1 MAGMADQWVHPCLT
15 ATSGL
20 PIPSTNPW
28 AVRSSAPGSVPIHRM
43 SQFIDTPVPWWQVM
57 AIGRNPRTTLVRLA
71 ITLLLVFV
79 GFRMSI
85 QPIRVQGI
93 SMQPTYRD
101 GQRRFLNKLA
111 YRFGTPQRSDVI
123 GIQET
128 GKQVLLLKRVIALPG
143 ERLRIV
149 QGTVLIN
156 GEPLEEPYLL
166 PPTNGVQNPARWNVE
181 EVQLQDGDHY
191 VIGDNRS
198 MRQGDH
204 YFGIVNENRIVGR
217 LMNP

>member
-1 MAGMADQWVHPCLT
+1 
-15 ATSGL
+15 
-20 PIPSTNPW
+20 
-28 AVRSSAPGSVPIHRM
+28 M
-43 SQFIDTPVPWWQVM
+43 SQLIDTPVPWWQVM

-71 ITLLLVFV
+71 ITLVLVFV

-111 YRFGTPQRSDVI
+111 YQFAPPQRGDVI
-123 GIQET
+123 GIQEA

-156 GEPLEEPYLL
+156 GEPLEEPYLQ

-198 MRQGDH
+198 MRRDDH
-204 YFGIVNENRIVGR
+204 YFGIVSQNRIVGR

>member
-1 MAGMADQWVHPCLT
+1 
-15 ATSGL
+15 
-20 PIPSTNPW
+20 
-28 AVRSSAPGSVPIHRM
+28 
-43 SQFIDTPVPWWQVM
+43 
-57 AIGRNPRTTLVRLA
+57 
-71 ITLLLVFV
+71 
-79 GFRMSI
+79 MSI
-85 QPIRVQGI
+85 QPILVQGI

-111 YRFGTPQRSDVI
+111 YRSAQPQRGDVI
-123 GIQET
+123 GIREA

-166 PPTNGVQNPARWNVE
+166 PPTNGVQNPARWNIE
-181 EVQLQDGDHY
+181 EVRLQEDELY

>member
-1 MAGMADQWVHPCLT
+1 
-15 ATSGL
+15 
-20 PIPSTNPW
+20 
-28 AVRSSAPGSVPIHRM
+28 
-43 SQFIDTPVPWWQVM
+43 M

-71 ITLLLVFV
+71 ITLVLVFV

-85 QPIRVQGI
+85 QPILVQGI

-111 YRFGTPQRSDVI
+111 YRFSPPQRGDVI
-123 GIQET
+123 GIREA
-128 GKQVLLLKRVIALPG
+128 GKQVLLLKRVVGLPG

-156 GEPLEEPYLL
+156 GDPLEEPYLL
-166 PPTNGVQNPARWNVE
+166 PPTNGVRNPAPWNLQ
-181 EVQLQDGDHY
+181 EVRLGQDEHY

-198 MRQGDH
+198 MRQTDH
-204 YFGIVNENRIVGR
+204 YFGIVERERIVGR
-217 LMNP
+217 LIRP

>member
-1 MAGMADQWVHPCLT
+1 
-15 ATSGL
+15 
-20 PIPSTNPW
+20 
-28 AVRSSAPGSVPIHRM
+28 M
-43 SQFIDTPVPWWQVM
+43 SQLSDTPIPWWQVM

-71 ITLLLVFV
+71 ITLVLVFV

-85 QPIRVQGI
+85 QPILVQGI

-111 YRFGTPQRSDVI
+111 YRSAQPQRGDVI
-123 GIQET
+123 GIQEA
-128 GKQVLLLKRVIALPG
+128 GKQVLLLKRVIGLPG

-156 GEPLEEPYLL
+156 GEPLEEPYLQ
-166 PPTNGVQNPARWNVE
+166 PPTNGVPNPARWNVA

-198 MRQGDH
+198 MRQDDH
-204 YFGIVNENRIVGR
+204 YFGMANQNRIVGR

>member
-1 MAGMADQWVHPCLT
+1 M
-15 ATSGL
+15 
-20 PIPSTNPW
+20 
-28 AVRSSAPGSVPIHRM
+28 
-43 SQFIDTPVPWWQVM
+43 
-57 AIGRNPRTTLVRLA
+57 
-71 ITLLLVFV
+71 
-79 GFRMSI
+79 
-85 QPIRVQGI
+85 
-93 SMQPTYRD
+93 
-101 GQRRFLNKLA
+101 
-111 YRFGTPQRSDVI
+111 
-123 GIQET
+123 
-128 GKQVLLLKRVIALPG
+128 IALPG

>member
-1 MAGMADQWVHPCLT
+1 
-15 ATSGL
+15 
-20 PIPSTNPW
+20 
-28 AVRSSAPGSVPIHRM
+28 M
-43 SQFIDTPVPWWQVM
+43 SQLSDTPIPWWQVM

-71 ITLLLVFV
+71 ITLVIVFV

-85 QPIRVQGI
+85 QPILVQGI

-111 YRFGTPQRSDVI
+111 YRSAPPQRGDVI
-123 GIQET
+123 GIQEA
-128 GKQVLLLKRVIALPG
+128 GKQVLLLKRVIGLPG

-156 GEPLEEPYLL
+156 GKLLEEPYLL
-166 PPTNGVQNPARWNVE
+166 PPTNG
-181 EVQLQDGDHY
+181 LQDGDHY

-198 MRQGDH
+198 MRQDDH
-204 YFGIVNENRIVGR
+204 YFGIVNQNRIVGR

>member
-1 MAGMADQWVHPCLT
+1 
-15 ATSGL
+15 
-20 PIPSTNPW
+20 
-28 AVRSSAPGSVPIHRM
+28 
-43 SQFIDTPVPWWQVM
+43 M

-71 ITLLLVFV
+71 ITLVLVFV

-85 QPIRVQGI
+85 QPILVQGI

-111 YRFGTPQRSDVI
+111 YRFAEPMRGDVI
-123 GIQET
+123 GIREA
-128 GKQVLLLKRVIALPG
+128 GKQVLLLKRVVGLPG

-156 GEPLEEPYLL
+156 GDPLEEPYLL
-166 PPTNGVQNPARWNVE
+166 PPTNGVRNPAPWNLQ
-181 EVQLQDGDHY
+181 EVRLGQDEHY

-198 MRQGDH
+198 MRQTDH
-204 YFGIVNENRIVGR
+204 YFGIVERERIVGR
-217 LMNP
+217 LIRP

>member
-1 MAGMADQWVHPCLT
+1 
-15 ATSGL
+15 
-20 PIPSTNPW
+20 
-28 AVRSSAPGSVPIHRM
+28 M
-43 SQFIDTPVPWWQVM
+43 SQLIDTPVPWWQVM

-71 ITLLLVFV
+71 ITLVLVFV

-111 YRFGTPQRSDVI
+111 YQFATPQRGDVI
-123 GIQET
+123 GIQEA

>member
-1 MAGMADQWVHPCLT
+1 
-15 ATSGL
+15 
-20 PIPSTNPW
+20 
-28 AVRSSAPGSVPIHRM
+28 M
-43 SQFIDTPVPWWQVM
+43 SQFIDTPAPWWQVM
-57 AIGRNPRTTLVRLA
+57 VIGRNPRTTLVRLA
-71 ITLLLVFV
+71 ITLVLVFI

-85 QPIRVQGI
+85 QPILVQGI

-111 YRFGTPQRSDVI
+111 YRFAPPQRGDVI
-123 GIQET
+123 GIREA
-128 GKQVLLLKRVIALPG
+128 GKQVLLLKRVIGLPG

-166 PPTNGVQNPARWNVE
+166 PPTNGVQNPARWNVS
-181 EVQLQDGDHY
+181 EVRLEDGDHY

-198 MRQGDH
+198 MRQDDH
-204 YFGIVNENRIVGR
+204 YFGIVSRDRIVGR
-217 LMNP
+217 LIQP

>member
-1 MAGMADQWVHPCLT
+1 
-15 ATSGL
+15 
-20 PIPSTNPW
+20 
-28 AVRSSAPGSVPIHRM
+28 M
-43 SQFIDTPVPWWQVM
+43 SQLSDTPIPWWQVM
-57 AIGRNPRTTLVRLA
+57 AIGRNPRTTLMRLA
-71 ITLLLVFV
+71 ITLVLVFV

-111 YRFGTPQRSDVI
+111 YRFATPQRGDVI
-123 GIQET
+123 GIQEA
-128 GKQVLLLKRVIALPG
+128 GKQVLLLKRVIGLPG

-156 GEPLEEPYLL
+156 GEPLEEPYLQ
-166 PPTNGVQNPARWNVE
+166 PPTNGVLNPARWNVA

-198 MRQGDH
+198 MRQDDH
-204 YFGIVNENRIVGR
+204 YFGMANQNRIVGR

>member
-1 MAGMADQWVHPCLT
+1 
-15 ATSGL
+15 
-20 PIPSTNPW
+20 
-28 AVRSSAPGSVPIHRM
+28 M

-71 ITLLLVFV
+71 ITLVLVFV

-85 QPIRVQGI
+85 QPILVQGI

-111 YRFGTPQRSDVI
+111 YRSAQPQRGDVI
-123 GIQET
+123 GIREA

-166 PPTNGVQNPARWNVE
+166 PPTNGVQTQPGGISKKSDCRRMNSMSSATTDPCARATTT
-181 EVQLQDGDHY
+181 LG
-191 VIGDNRS
+191 S
-198 MRQGDH
+198 
-204 YFGIVNENRIVGR
+204 
-217 LMNP
+217 

>member
-1 MAGMADQWVHPCLT
+1 
-15 ATSGL
+15 
-20 PIPSTNPW
+20 
-28 AVRSSAPGSVPIHRM
+28 
-43 SQFIDTPVPWWQVM
+43 M
-57 AIGRNPRTTLVRLA
+57 AIGRNPRITLVRLA
-71 ITLLLVFV
+71 ITLVLVFV
-79 GFRMSI
+79 GFKMSI

-111 YRFGTPQRSDVI
+111 YQFAPPQRGDVI
-123 GIQET
+123 GIQEA

-181 EVQLQDGDHY
+181 ELRLQDDELY

-198 MRQGDH
+198 MRQADH